1 MYTDIRPPCQTV
13 TYGLGS
19 LCTYTLGVDR
29 AIWIGFLPPESATVP
44 EGVPV
49 ASQGTEN
56 GAMTIVLGQRP
67 NNEREDILSARKA
80 AWVQHFRHP
89 ERKREIPEGPAP
101 VPLAEVR
108 MHVPDVD
115 SHSWPRRDS
124 RPDGL
129 VGMYANRIEAQRA
142 QRIRTGRRLSVSATV
157 QSRPATV
164 VRETVSIGRGTDRH
178 YERLYPSKKVPGVGR
193 VREGISMR
201 LSEETSAYRQLVAGF
216 QPAAAFRTMRRTM
229 ANALQA
235 PRLQAP
241 RRAVIASLMA
251 FVLVAG
257 AATSSLAQQQ
267 RYEVQP
273 GDTLESIAAEFGVNA
288 EGIYRSSYMPNG
300 WSVAPGQV
308 VVIPGP
314 GQTPDEAAWMAMER
328 EGTSPWVAG
337 AHWVEYG
344 DTFGSIAAQWGV
356 NADTLISFN
365 QHIDPLNLIPGER
378 VLIPFEREDSTA
390 GTSAY
395 GHQPLVSLPVAHYVQ
410 SRNLSCEFAATYAA
424 TTAFGAGVPEQIF
437 IDTTP
442 LAANPHY
449 GYRGNIDGQWGNT
462 DDYGIYAE
470 ALVPTLNANGFY
482 GEVMYTQG
490 DVNPLIS
497 HLDAGHPVV
506 VWLGFWG
513 DTREVLTDQDTYSV
527 FAGMHVVTVT
537 GYDDSGVYVM
547 DPAKGVTNYYDWGT
561 FQDMWAIVDGM
572 GLAVY
577 PM

>member
-1 MYTDIRPPCQTV
+1 
-13 TYGLGS
+13 
-19 LCTYTLGVDR
+19 
-29 AIWIGFLPPESATVP
+29 
-44 EGVPV
+44 
-49 ASQGTEN
+49 
-56 GAMTIVLGQRP
+56 MTIVLGQRP
-67 NNEREDILSARKA
+67 MGEQEDLLSVRKA
-80 AWVQHFRHP
+80 AWVEHFRHP
-89 ERKREIPEGPAP
+89 QRMQEIPDGPAP
-101 VPLAEVR
+101 VPMAEVR

-115 SHSWPRRDS
+115 SHGWPRRDS

-142 QRIRTGRRLSVSATV
+142 QRMTTGRRLSVAATA
-157 QSRPATV
+157 QSRPCTV
-164 VRETVSIGRGTDRH
+164 VRETSAIGRGTRKH
-178 YERLYPSKKVPGVGR
+178 YERLYPSKDVPGVGQL
-193 VREGISMR
+193 REGISMR
-201 LSEETSAYRQLVAGF
+201 FSQETSALRRLVAGI
-216 QPAAAFRTMRRTM
+216 QPAAAMRSLRRTVTSTV
-229 ANALQA
+229 QA

-257 AATSSLAQQQ
+257 AATSSLAQQ

-273 GDTLESIAAEFGVNA
+273 GDSIESIAAEFGVDPEA
-288 EGIYRSSYMPNG
+288 IYRSSYMPDG

-308 VVIPGP
+308 IVIPDP
-314 GQTPDEAAWMAMER
+314 GQSPADAAQTAAQL

-344 DTFGSIAAQWGV
+344 DTYNSIAAAWGV
-356 NADTLISFN
+356 NPDTLISFN
-365 QHIDPLNLIPGER
+365 QHMDPTSLIPGER
-378 VLIPFEREDSTA
+378 VLIPFDRENSTA
-390 GTSAY
+390 STVASG
-395 GHQPLVSLPVAHYVQ
+395 QPAVAVPVAQYVQ
-410 SRNLSCEFAATYAA
+410 SRNLSCEFAATFAA
-424 TTAFGAGVPEQIF
+424 TTAFGAGVPEQVF
-437 IDTTP
+437 IDSVP

-449 GYRGNIDGQWGNT
+449 GYRGNIDGWWGNT
-462 DDYGIYAE
+462 TDYGVYAE
-470 ALVPTLNANGFY
+470 ALVPTLNAYGFN

-537 GYDDSGVYVM
+537 GYDANGVFVM
-547 DPAKGVTNYYDWGT
+547 DPAKGITNYYDWAT
-561 FQDMWAIVDGM
+561 FQQLWSGVDGM